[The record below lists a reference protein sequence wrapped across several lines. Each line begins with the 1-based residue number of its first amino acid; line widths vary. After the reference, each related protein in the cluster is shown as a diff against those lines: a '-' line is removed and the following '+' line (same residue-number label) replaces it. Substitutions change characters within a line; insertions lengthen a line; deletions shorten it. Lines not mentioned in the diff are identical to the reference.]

1 MKYRCISYP
10 AFEPNHTWL
19 RQVLLFVDEVH
30 RIVPAME
37 KLDDSDDLKRLMEYC
52 EDAVLRCAPEH
63 YVEIP
68 PQLAGLFGKAL
79 DQPKFR
85 RTAEKKTMKIL
96 VGPTGSVEVMEWEF
110 LHIEKIG
117 RRVRHELESRGMFR
131 KSPVDTNWKLVPR
144 GAGGLVLS
152 MLADQI
158 ARDKGFD
165 AITDQPMAFA
175 LNSLHECG
183 DRASAI
189 AEGVI
194 ASAVATVHVPRDIS
208 LLPAKEYAELRR
220 RHSDVRGEF
229 ARMVREL
236 KDGHRLDRIASPAE
250 YRSRLDEIV
259 EDVGEQVRK
268 FRGSKAATK
277 INDWVPMLLT
287 SIVPVAAT
295 FVFGPLP
302 GIATGLF
309 GLGVNSFAKLTKK
322 SAQFSYPK
330 VLQTLCAS
338 DEAAARA
345 AIKRLGQ

>member
-10 AFEPNHTWL
+10 DFEPNHTWL

-30 RIVPAME
+30 RIVPAKE
-37 KLDDSDDLKRLMEYC
+37 KLEDSDDLKRLMEQC
-52 EDAVLRCAPEH
+52 DGAVLRCAPEH

-68 PQLAGLFGKAL
+68 PPQAELFGKAL

-85 RTAEKKTMKIL
+85 RAAEKNSMEIL
-96 VGPTGSVEVMEWEF
+96 IGPTGSVEVMEWEF

-117 RRVRHELESRGMFR
+117 GRVHRELESRGMMR
-131 KSPVDTNWKLVPR
+131 KSPVDSNWKLVPR

-183 DRASAI
+183 DRASAL

-208 LLPAKEYAELRR
+208 LLTAVEYAELRKT
-220 RHSDVRGEF
+220 HSDVRREF
-229 ARMVREL
+229 AKMVREL
-236 KDGHRLDRIASPAE
+236 KDSQRLDRIASPSE
-250 YRSRLDEIV
+250 FRERLDDIV
-259 EDVGEQVRK
+259 EHVGGEMKK
-268 FRGSKAATK
+268 FRKSKAASK
-277 INDWVPMLLT
+277 VNDWVPMLLT
-287 SIVPVAAT
+287 SLIPVAAT
-295 FVFGPLP
+295 YAFGPIP
-302 GIATGLF
+302 GAVTALF
-309 GLGVNSFAKLTKK
+309 SFGVNSVAKLTKK
-322 SAQFSYPK
+322 TTQFSYPK
-330 VLQTLCAS
+330 VLQTLCAA
-338 DEAAARA
+338 DDAATKA
-345 AIKRLGQ
+345 AIRKLG